1 MLPMVARLRIALS
14 SLLLAS
20 LAGCSGGSQVPKC
33 IPGESA
39 KCYCPTGQ
47 QGAQTCTSTG
57 SFAACVCLPATAD
70 AGAVDGSDS
79 AATSP
84 PDAPAATGG
93 SDGLAEMD
101 GAEGNDAPFATG
113 LQGVFAPTG
122 SMNVARDYHTATLLP
137 SGMVLIAG
145 GTDVSDA
152 GVSTSL
158 ASAEIFDP
166 AAGTFTATG
175 SMAVARDGHT
185 ATLLPSGMVLIAG
198 GDRDGGPLASAEL
211 FDPAAGTLAAT
222 GNMIMARLGHMA
234 TLLPSGK
241 VLITGGWGPG
251 YLASA
256 ELYDPGAG
264 TCAATGHMTAAR
276 AWHTATLLPDGKIL
290 TAGGVYLAS
299 AELYD
304 PAAGTFTATGSM
316 AVARQGHTATL
327 LPSGMVLIAGGLDN
341 TLNLVASAELY
352 DPAAGTFAATGSM
365 AAAREFHTATLLS
378 NGMVLIA
385 GGLGTSGYLAG
396 AELYE

>member
-175 SMAVARDGHT
+175 SMAVAR
-185 ATLLPSGMVLIAG
+185 
-198 GDRDGGPLASAEL
+198 
-211 FDPAAGTLAAT
+211 
-222 GNMIMARLGHMA
+222 
-234 TLLPSGK
+234 
-241 VLITGGWGPG
+241 
-251 YLASA
+251 
-256 ELYDPGAG
+256 
-264 TCAATGHMTAAR
+264 
-276 AWHTATLLPDGKIL
+276 
-290 TAGGVYLAS
+290 
-299 AELYD
+299 
-304 PAAGTFTATGSM
+304 
-316 AVARQGHTATL
+316 QGHTATL